1 MASLA
6 SPASPSASPSSF
18 PALHSLS
25 TASPLT
31 PQSNASVAPATS
43 TAVNSLRDNHNALLS
58 DLSILHGQFSKEEFS
73 DHHPNKKA
81 FIDAGYPSVYG
92 LISIGDSI
100 DHLLKKVTKREAV
113 QVSKKDNKEGGDF
126 NKQMKQEHK
135 KLDEL
140 NGVYRKTLDDITAL
154 RATLET
160 IGKGTQGVYDYEM
173 DINYQVIGNQTIP
186 PNYRRPKV
194 TKTPKREINQQP
206 LSAPPPKKIKLTNGG
221 TAHVATNISISD
233 SNASQV
239 YEEKSSTTKSAI
251 STVSTSN
258 QEPKIDSI
266 DVHKE
271 KTTLRDE
278 NHQLNQEKIS
288 LSAEVEALRAEKLEL
303 EKDIIVLKSDKSEI
317 EH

>member
-6 SPASPSASPSSF
+6 SPTSPSASPSSSLA
-18 PALHSLS
+18 PHSLS
-25 TASPLT
+25 TAAPLT
-31 PQSNASVAPATS
+31 PQSNLSAAPVTRA
-43 TAVNSLRDNHNALLS
+43 AVNSLRDNHNALLS

-100 DHLLKKVTKREAV
+100 DHLLKKVIKREAV
-113 QVSKKDNKEGGDF
+113 QVSTKDNKEGGDF

-140 NGVYRKTLDDITAL
+140 NGLYLKTLDDITAL
-154 RATLET
+154 RGKLET
-160 IGKGTQGVYDYEM
+160 TGKGTQGVFDYEM

-194 TKTPKREINQQP
+194 TKIPKREINQQP
-206 LSAPPPKKIKLTNGG
+206 LSAPPAKKIKLTNGE
-221 TAHVATNISISD
+221 TAHVITNTSISD
-233 SNASQV
+233 SNTPQV
-239 YEEKSSTTKSAI
+239 YEKKSSTTKSAI
-251 STVSTSN
+251 STVITTN
-258 QEPKIDSI
+258 QEPKIDSV
-266 DVHKE
+266 DMHKE

-278 NHQLNQEKIS
+278 IHQLNQEKIS
-288 LSAEVEALRAEKLEL
+288 LTAQVEELRDEKLEL
-303 EKDIIVLKSDKSEI
+303 EKDIIVLRSEKSKI

>member
-6 SPASPSASPSSF
+6 SLTSPSASLSSSLA
-18 PALHSLS
+18 PHSLS

-31 PQSNASVAPATS
+31 PQSNKSAAPVTRA
-43 TAVNSLRDNHNALLS
+43 AVNSLRDNHNALLS

-73 DHHPNKKA
+73 DLHPNKKA

-100 DHLLKKVTKREAV
+100 NHLLKKVTKRDAV
-113 QVSKKDNKEGGDF
+113 QVSTKDNKEGGDF
-126 NKQMKQEHK
+126 TKQMKQEHE

-140 NGVYRKTLDDITAL
+140 NVVYLKTLDDITAL
-154 RATLET
+154 RGKLET

-173 DINYQVIGNQTIP
+173 DINYQVIGNQIIP

-194 TKTPKREINQQP
+194 TKTPKREINQQQ
-206 LSAPPPKKIKLTNGG
+206 LSAPPAKKIKLTNGG
-221 TAHVATNISISD
+221 TAHMATNTSISD
-233 SNASQV
+233 SNTSQV
-239 YEEKSSTTKSAI
+239 YEKKSSTTKSAI

-258 QEPKIDSI
+258 QEPKIDII
-266 DVHKE
+266 DMHKV
-271 KTTLRDE
+271 KKALRDE
-278 NHQLNQEKIS
+278 IHQLNQEKIS
-288 LSAEVEALRAEKLEL
+288 LNAQVEALRAEKHDL
-303 EKDIIVLKSDKSEI
+303 EKDIIVLSSDKSGI